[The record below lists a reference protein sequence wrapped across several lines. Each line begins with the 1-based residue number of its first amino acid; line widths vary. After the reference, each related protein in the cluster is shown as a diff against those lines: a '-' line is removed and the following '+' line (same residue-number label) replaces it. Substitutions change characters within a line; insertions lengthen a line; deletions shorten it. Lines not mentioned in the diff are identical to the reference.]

1 MTTIDRQADGTLE
14 VQPEAVRSR
23 RQRPEPDRQVMF
35 KLAGLWGVSDSEGM
49 RMPLNREESIQSG
62 QCTIMLDPDSGP
74 ETNLGV
80 IDFERHFLRVRY
92 GVQMV
97 FPGLYDLITSG
108 QHDTGLL
115 SPVRAVATDDC
126 QVEEDFSGWRALGK
140 LDFLPGSL
148 WAGASG
154 G

>member
-1 MTTIDRQADGTLE
+1 MTIIDRQPDGVLE
-14 VQPEAVRSR
+14 VDPEVVRAR
-23 RQRPEPDRQVMF
+23 RERPEPDRQVIF

-62 QCTIMLDPDSGP
+62 QMCIMLDAEAGP
-74 ETNLGV
+74 EANLGV

-92 GVQMV
+92 GVQAV
-97 FPGLYDLITSG
+97 FPGLYDLITEG
-108 QHDTGLL
+108 KHDPSLL
-115 SPVRAVATDDC
+115 SPIRAVATDDC

>member
-1 MTTIDRQADGTLE
+1 MTVDRTMDGELLVSPDDIAD
-14 VQPEAVRSR
+14 R
-23 RQRPEPDRQVMF
+23 RALPEPDRQVMF
-35 KLAGLWGVSDSEGM
+35 RLAGLWGVSDVDGM
-49 RMPLNREESIQSG
+49 QMPLNSAESIKSG
-62 QCTIMLDPDSGP
+62 QVCIMLDPDSGP
-74 ETNLGV
+74 EANLGV
-80 IDFERHFLRVRY
+80 MDYERHYLRVRY

-97 FPGLYDLITSG
+97 FPELYNLITEG
-108 QHDTGLL
+108 RHDPGLL

-126 QVEEDFSGWRALGK
+126 EVLPDYSGWRALGK